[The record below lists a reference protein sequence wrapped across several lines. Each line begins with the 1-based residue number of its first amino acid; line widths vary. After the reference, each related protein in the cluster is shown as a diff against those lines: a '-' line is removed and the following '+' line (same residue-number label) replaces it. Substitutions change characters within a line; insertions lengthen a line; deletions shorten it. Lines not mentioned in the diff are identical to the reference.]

1 MINLAYYFDWFQ
13 AESVPEA
20 RLASQERAV
29 ERLSELCQHHN
40 IILLQPSSYRVFDG
54 SRATAYSEKDEP
66 VPLGLRGQALWRI
79 EQNVRATCPQHVL
92 LRFGWLLDDSAE
104 GTLGRFLA
112 RAEQPEELLL
122 ADDRRGN
129 PTPVD
134 DAARVIISVL
144 KQLDCAAPLWGTYHY
159 AGHEAT
165 TPLALGQAILTEARS
180 LHPLAI
186 EAPTAQAHAARPD
199 AAEEPQHAVLA
210 CKKFCTLSGSSLAPG
225 ARHSRLYW
233 IGFIVMANAPI
244 LITGGAGF
252 IGSHLTDV
260 LLAKGYSVRIL
271 DDLSTGKPGNLPLD
285 NPRVELIEGDVA
297 DAALVARAM
306 SGCRAVAHLA
316 AVASVQ
322 ASVDDPVR
330 THQSNFI
337 GTLNVCEA
345 MRQAGVKRVLFASSA
360 AVYGNNGEG
369 ESIDED
375 TPKAPLTPYASD
387 KLASEYYFDF
397 YRRQHGLEPA
407 IFRFFNIFGPRQDP
421 SSPYSGVISIFC
433 ERAQKGLPITV
444 FGDGEQTRD
453 FVYVEDLVNVL
464 AQSLEAPQLEVG
476 AVNVGL
482 NQATTLKQLLE
493 ALGEVLGQLPSISH
507 GPARSGDI
515 RHSRANNQRL
525 LQRFKFPEPTPMSVG
540 LARLLGR

>member
-1 MINLAYYFDWFQ
+1 
-13 AESVPEA
+13 
-20 RLASQERAV
+20 
-29 ERLSELCQHHN
+29 
-40 IILLQPSSYRVFDG
+40 
-54 SRATAYSEKDEP
+54 
-66 VPLGLRGQALWRI
+66 
-79 EQNVRATCPQHVL
+79 
-92 LRFGWLLDDSAE
+92 
-104 GTLGRFLA
+104 
-112 RAEQPEELLL
+112 
-122 ADDRRGN
+122 
-129 PTPVD
+129 
-134 DAARVIISVL
+134 
-144 KQLDCAAPLWGTYHY
+144 
-159 AGHEAT
+159 
-165 TPLALGQAILTEARS
+165 
-180 LHPLAI
+180 
-186 EAPTAQAHAARPD
+186 
-199 AAEEPQHAVLA
+199 
-210 CKKFCTLSGSSLAPG
+210 
-225 ARHSRLYW
+225 
-233 IGFIVMANAPI
+233 MANGPI

-271 DDLSTGKPGNLPLD
+271 DDLSTGKTSNLPLD

-493 ALGEVLGQLPSISH
+493 ALGEVVGQLPPISY

-540 LARLLGR
+540 LARLLGL

>member
-1 MINLAYYFDWFQ
+1 MADN
-13 AESVPEA
+13 
-20 RLASQERAV
+20 R
-29 ERLSELCQHHN
+29 
-40 IILLQPSSYRVFDG
+40 
-54 SRATAYSEKDEP
+54 P
-66 VPLGLRGQALWRI
+66 V
-79 EQNVRATCPQHVL
+79 
-92 LRFGWLLDDSAE
+92 
-104 GTLGRFLA
+104 
-112 RAEQPEELLL
+112 
-122 ADDRRGN
+122 
-129 PTPVD
+129 
-134 DAARVIISVL
+134 
-144 KQLDCAAPLWGTYHY
+144 
-159 AGHEAT
+159 
-165 TPLALGQAILTEARS
+165 
-180 LHPLAI
+180 
-186 EAPTAQAHAARPD
+186 
-199 AAEEPQHAVLA
+199 
-210 CKKFCTLSGSSLAPG
+210 
-225 ARHSRLYW
+225 
-233 IGFIVMANAPI
+233 

-252 IGSHLTDV
+252 IGSHLTDA
-260 LLAKGYSVRIL
+260 LLAKGYAVRIL
-271 DDLSTGKPGNLPLD
+271 DDLSTGKRSNLALD
-285 NPRVELIEGDVA
+285 NPRLELIEGDVA
-297 DAALVARAM
+297 DAALVTQAM
-306 SGCRAVAHLA
+306 LGCQAVAHLA

-369 ESIDED
+369 QSIDED

-387 KLASEYYFDF
+387 KLASEYYLDF

-433 ERAQKGLPITV
+433 ARAQQGLPIMV

-453 FVYVEDLVNVL
+453 FMYVEDLV
-464 AQSLEAPQLEVG
+464 SLLLQAIEAPQLEVG

-482 NQATTLKQLLE
+482 NQSMTLKQMLAALE
-493 ALGEVLGQLPSISH
+493 QVVGQLPPISY

-525 LQRFKFPEPTPMSVG
+525 LQRFTLAEPTPMSVG

>member
-1 MINLAYYFDWFQ
+1 MA
-13 AESVPEA
+13 
-20 RLASQERAV
+20 
-29 ERLSELCQHHN
+29 
-40 IILLQPSSYRVFDG
+40 DG
-54 SRATAYSEKDEP
+54 P
-66 VPLGLRGQALWRI
+66 V
-79 EQNVRATCPQHVL
+79 
-92 LRFGWLLDDSAE
+92 
-104 GTLGRFLA
+104 
-112 RAEQPEELLL
+112 
-122 ADDRRGN
+122 
-129 PTPVD
+129 
-134 DAARVIISVL
+134 
-144 KQLDCAAPLWGTYHY
+144 
-159 AGHEAT
+159 
-165 TPLALGQAILTEARS
+165 
-180 LHPLAI
+180 
-186 EAPTAQAHAARPD
+186 
-199 AAEEPQHAVLA
+199 
-210 CKKFCTLSGSSLAPG
+210 
-225 ARHSRLYW
+225 
-233 IGFIVMANAPI
+233 

-252 IGSHLTDV
+252 IGSHLTDA

-306 SGCRAVAHLA
+306 AGCRAVAHLA

-387 KLASEYYFDF
+387 KLASEYYLDF

-433 ERAQKGLPITV
+433 ERVQKGLPITV

-453 FVYVEDLVNVL
+453 FMYVEDLVDVL
-464 AQSLEAPQLEVG
+464 VQSLEAPQLEVG
-476 AVNVGL
+476 AVNIGL
-482 NQATTLKQLLE
+482 NQATTLNQLLE
-493 ALGEVLGQLPSISH
+493 ALGEVVGQLPAISY

-540 LARLLGR
+540 LKRLLGL